1 MPPPLSRL
9 THLVAHRG
17 NAADFPENTL
27 PAFVSAYE
35 IGVRFALVDVQ
46 LAADEIPVACRD
58 PSLLRTA
65 GADVSVFDLAAREL
79 TTIDVSEPGRFGDRH
94 RGTRMPLLADVA
106 ALCAER
112 PELTLLL
119 DLQRESIA
127 RFGAKTVVSRVLDAI
142 RPVRSQCVPV
152 SRELGIVSVTR
163 ELGVGSAGWVLP
175 ACDSRARLKYEAL
188 RPDYLLV
195 DAAQLPADGSRL
207 WRGPWRWVVLGVVD
221 AAQAEALAA
230 RGADFV
236 GAAAVAPLSADLR
249 ARARA

>member
-17 NAADFPENTL
+17 NAAEYPENTL
-27 PAFVSAYE
+27 PAFQSAYD

-46 LAADEIPVACRD
+46 LASDEVPVACRD
-58 PSLLRTA
+58 SSLLRTA
-65 GADVSVFDLAAREL
+65 GVDISVFDLAAREL
-79 TTIDVSEPGRFGDRH
+79 AAIDVSEPNRLGDRH

-106 ALCAER
+106 SLCSAR

-119 DLQRESIA
+119 DLQRDSIA
-127 RFGAKTVVSRVLDAI
+127 RFGVKTVVSRVLEAV
-142 RPVRSQCVPV
+142 RPFRGQCVPV
-152 SRELGIVSVTR
+152 SRELGVVGVAR
-163 ELGVGSAGWVLP
+163 ELGAGSAGWVLP
-175 ACDSRARLKYEAL
+175 SCDSRARLKYEAL
-188 RPDYLLV
+188 RPDFLLV
-195 DAAQLPADGSRL
+195 DAAELPADGSRL
-207 WRGPWRWVVLGVVD
+207 WRGPWRWVVLGVAD

-236 GAAAVAPLSADLR
+236 GAGAVAPLSADLR